1 MSTTGKWVVYKQAE
15 GEFIFLSKPFKTR
28 ERAER
33 ERTKLS
39 AQPEYERA
47 SVGVGF
53 VRAD

>member
-15 GEFIFLSKPFKTR
+15 GEFILLSKPFKTK

-33 ERTKLS
+33 ERAKLS
-39 AQPEYERA
+39 THPEYARA

-53 VRAD
+53 VRTV